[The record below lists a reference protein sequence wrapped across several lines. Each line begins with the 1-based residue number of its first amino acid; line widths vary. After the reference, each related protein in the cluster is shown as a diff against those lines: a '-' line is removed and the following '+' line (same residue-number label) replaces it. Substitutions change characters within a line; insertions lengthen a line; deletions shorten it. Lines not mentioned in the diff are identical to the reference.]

1 MFFDILTFNS
11 SNKELQSL
19 NDHCCDL
26 QDKYGIT
33 INKQSLDER
42 FNKGAVDFIKALL
55 EDQLASQ
62 TTRKINHLALQHF
75 TSIKIKDS
83 TRFQLSENLKE
94 YYPGSTGAA
103 SGSGVHIQFEFD
115 ILTGKITDLYF
126 TDAMHQDVMDA
137 RESLPDIEKG
147 SLILRD
153 LGYYSTDVLEEIAR
167 KEAYF
172 ISRIKPKI
180 KIYKKERNGFKQIE
194 LKDIHRHLKKYKLSQ
209 HHMKVYI
216 GEHKKMPVNMVV
228 ETMPEQETE
237 KRIRK
242 ASREATKKGRKLS
255 EGYRTQASLNIF
267 ITNIPQKL
275 LKADKVRS
283 LYRLRWQIE
292 LRFKIWKSICQINKV
307 KKMSKERFECYL
319 YANLLYIIINWE
331 IAINYFSLIW
341 KVKQKA
347 MSMMKFYKT
356 MFSRIYKL
364 RMIFIEQRENADD
377 FLSSLFKVSLK
388 NHILEKL
395 RGTKGLEEILVMIVE
410 QDKRVC

>member
-11 SNKELQSL
+11 SNKALQSL

-55 EDQLASQ
+55 EDQLTRQ
-62 TTRKINHLALQHF
+62 TTHKINHLSLQHF
-75 TSIKIKDS
+75 SSIKIKDS

-115 ILTGKITDLYF
+115 ILSGKITDLYF
-126 TDAMHQDVMDA
+126 TDAMQQDVMDA

-153 LGYYSTDVLEEIAR
+153 LGYYSTDILEEINR

-172 ISRIKPKI
+172 ISRLKPQI
-180 KIYKKERNGFKQIE
+180 KIYKKENGIFKQIKY
-194 LKDIHRHLKKYKLSQ
+194 KDIHHYLKKHQLGQ
-209 HHMKVYI
+209 HQMKVYI
-216 GEHKKMPVNMVV
+216 GEHTKMPVNMVV
-228 ETMPEQETE
+228 EMMPEQEIE
-237 KRIRK
+237 KRMRK
-242 ASREATKKGRKLS
+242 ATRRAQKKKCKLNK
-255 EGYRTQASLNIF
+255 EYRIQASLNIF

-275 LKADKVRS
+275 LKADKVRT

-319 YANLLYIIINWE
+319 YANLLYIIINWD

-341 KVKQKA
+341 KDHQKLI
-347 MSMMKFYKT
+347 SMTKFYKT
-356 MFSRIYKL
+356 MFNRIYKL
-364 RMIFIEQRENADD
+364 RMIFVEQIEKAED
-377 FLSSLFKVSLK
+377 FLESLYKVSVK
-388 NHILEKL
+388 NHMLEKL
-395 RGTKGLEEILVMIVE
+395 RGKKGLEEILVMIIE